1 MVLAVAA
8 HAVWTYEPLLQVA
21 HAWQAMF
28 CVALH
33 ALTRN
38 WDEVHLPHVAHTVLV
53 VEVHFVKANL
63 PVAHTVHANLVSLT
77 Q

>member
-1 MVLAVAA
+1 
-8 HAVWTYEPLLQVA
+8 
-21 HAWQAMF
+21 
-28 CVALH
+28 LH
-33 ALTRN
+33 ELTRN
-38 WDEVHLPHVAHTVLV
+38 FEEAQVPHVAHTVLV